1 MKLKRIVV
9 NIPEE
14 LLNQIKEFAQKD
26 SRSISST
33 MYLLLS
39 SAVKEKIR
47 KRKPANEQEDNS

>member
-14 LLNQIKEFAQKD
+14 LLEQIKEFAQRD

-33 MYLLLS
+33 MHLLLQ